1 MNTSPFLKKILAVL
15 LLIVLT
21 LAAYL
26 LWARPYQLTWG
37 ATSEEISRAMPG
49 DELAANPRFL
59 ATRAITIDAPP
70 EQIWP
75 WLIQMGYGR
84 AGYYGYD
91 ILENAGSPRGIHSAE
106 QILPEFQDFKVG
118 DPVPI
123 SPASTME
130 FYAIQPDQYLI
141 WRGFAGGTYGGFT
154 WALYPIDASHTR
166 LVNRIRWS
174 HHWTQPGLL
183 ALDLFTEFTDH
194 IAVREILQGVKGRV
208 EGHNKPFAQSTIEFA
223 IYILA
228 LLLFLAALIL
238 LLLRPLTCAAGWPG
252 WPPASSGWS
261 SGMRRC
267 RSGSGRFWSFS
278 CSPRA
283 FRREPLLS
291 AIVRLADI
299 EDKPK
304 KSRNLDLVGTT

>member
-1 MNTSPFLKKILAVL
+1 MKISPLIKRLLATLSLVVL
-15 LLIVLT
+15 AM
-21 LAAYL
+21 AAYL

-37 ATSEEISRAMPG
+37 ATSDEISRAMPG

-84 AGYYGYD
+84 AGYYGMD
-91 ILENAGSPRGIHSAE
+91 ILENAGSPRGLHSAE

-123 SPASTME
+123 SSVAQMK
-130 FYAIQPDQYLI
+130 FYAIQPGQYMI
-141 WRGFAGGTYGGFT
+141 WRGNEEGASGGFT

-208 EGHNKPFAQSTIEFA
+208 EGHNKPFAQSTVEFA

-238 LLLRPLTCAAGWPG
+238 LLLRPLSLRGWLAGLAAGIIWLVVWYAPLSVWVG
-252 WPPASSGWS
+252 LVLELFLLAAL
-261 SGMRRC
+261 
-267 RSGSGRFWSFS
+267 F
-278 CSPRA
+278 RA
-283 FRREPLLS
+283 FRRPPQPGPPAE
-291 AIVRLADI
+291 
-299 EDKPK
+299 
-304 KSRNLDLVGTT
+304 